1 MSRTPRGTVRVLA
14 PCKINPTLV
23 VIERRADGFHE
34 LDLSFLALDHC
45 DELRFFPKGAAPTSG
60 RIVVE
65 GPAATD
71 DVPRDATNLAW
82 RAAAAV
88 LSWPPPSDDDS
99 LNAADAAAWRIEL
112 HKRVPSRAGLG
123 GGSSDAAA
131 AACAALIA
139 TGRGLED
146 PRVSALLAELGSDCT
161 FFHAARDS
169 GHARGLGRGERIVPA
184 PTPKPPWV
192 AAVIT
197 PSIGASTAAVY
208 ASLAQSNLGPA
219 APRRERGARAWDA
232 WLAARDLSEARAAL
246 CNDLEAAALRAVPE
260 LARWREMLDR
270 RGAAHA
276 RLAGSGSSFFGL
288 FGDPATAHA
297 ALADWR
303 RGAADSGLGAVCG
316 FVASAAGH
324 GVKLLPG
331 GA

>member
-1 MSRTPRGTVRVLA
+1 MSDSPRRAARVLA

-45 DELRFFPKGAAPTSG
+45 DELRVVPSGASPSS
-60 RIVVE
+60 RSIVVD
-65 GPAATD
+65 GPAASD

-88 LSWPPPSDDDS
+88 LSWSRAGEAPSGS
-99 LNAADAAAWRIEL
+99 PNASAWRIEL
-112 HKRVPSRAGLG
+112 HKRIPSRAGLG

-139 TGRGLED
+139 TGREPSD
-146 PRVSALLAELGSDCT
+146 PRLTALLAELGSDCT

-169 GHARGLGRGERIVPA
+169 GHARGLGRGERVVPA
-184 PTPKPPWV
+184 PAPRLPLV

-197 PSIGASTAAVY
+197 PSVGAATAAVY
-208 ASLAQSNLGPA
+208 ASLAGCDLGPPA
-219 APRRERGARAWDA
+219 ARRERGARAWQA
-232 WLAARDLSEARAAL
+232 WNAARDLAEARAAL

-260 LARWREMLDR
+260 LARWRELLDR
-270 RGAAHA
+270 RGAGHA

-288 FGDPATAHA
+288 FGDANAARA
-297 ALADWR
+297 ALADWQKC
-303 RGAADSGLGAVCG
+303 AAEHGLGAVSG
-316 FVASAAGH
+316 FAAAPAGH
-324 GVKLLPG
+324 GLKPLPAAG
-331 GA
+331 